1 MKIKSILIS
10 QPKPVG
16 DSSPYFEI
24 EKKHKINIDFYP
36 FLEVKGAD
44 AKDVRLQKID
54 FSHFTAIIFTSR
66 NAIDHFFRLAEE
78 MRFSVPDSMKYVC
91 QSEAIALYLQ
101 RYIVYRK
108 RKIYFG
114 EKEAED
120 MIPLFKKNSEEKYLL
135 PTSDVLNQ
143 DITDALDKAGI
154 NWTRAV
160 LFSTVSCNVA
170 SKIKDIHAYDV
181 LIFFSPLGIKS
192 LLDNYPQLKQENLII
207 GTFGHSTKQA
217 AEDAGLKV
225 EFFAPT
231 KEKPSM
237 TMALE
242 DFLDNQ

>member
-1 MKIKSILIS
+1 MKVKSVLIS

-16 DSSPYFEI
+16 DSSPYFDI
-24 EKKHKINIDFYP
+24 EKKHKVKIDFLP
-36 FLEVKGAD
+36 FIQVQGSD
-44 AKDVRLQKID
+44 AKDVRVQKID
-54 FSHFTAIIFTSR
+54 FSNFTAIIFTSR

-78 MRFSVPDSMKYVC
+78 MRFTVPDSMKYVC

-120 MIPLFKKNSEEKYLL
+120 MIPLFKKNPDEKYLL

-143 DITDALDKAGI
+143 DITDALNKAGI
-154 NWTRAV
+154 NWTRAI
-160 LFSTVSCNVA
+160 LFKTVSSNVA
-170 SKIKDIHAYDV
+170 SKIKDIHDYNA
-181 LIFFSPLGIKS
+181 LIFFTPSGIKS
-192 LLDNYPQLKQENLII
+192 LFDNYPEFKQENITI

-217 AEDAGLKV
+217 AEEAGLKV
-225 EFFAPT
+225 ELFAPT

-237 TMALE
+237 TKALD
-242 DFLDNQ
+242 DFLH